1 MTTIATSKNLTI
13 LGALT
18 IAGALIAAGV
28 ALFDGDPGTAVNV
41 EATLI
46 AISAGVG
53 MILGKGAA
61 STGGTV
67 PETPEAVRR
76 VAPVAAATLELGQ
89 PRGFARLSVLA
100 WIGFA
105 VFAVALVT
113 VASCAALSRTTIDT
127 GDVDLGKGVS
137 CRTTTAPTD
146 AANCTKLVT
155 QSCAFPLPKAADGTC
170 PLDAIAIDIPFK
182 PGKNAQCQVSAG
194 IGSAPCTKLVATSC
208 TLAIPR
214 DAAGACP

>member
-1 MTTIATSKNLTI
+1 MDAIVMNWQTTLAGAIAA
-13 LGALT
+13 LGAYLT
-18 IAGALIAAGV
+18 TLADPYHTIGVILSALGLAGLGLAAKQH
-28 ALFDGDPGTAVNV
+28 NV
-41 EATLI
+41 
-46 AISAGVG
+46 
-53 MILGKGAA
+53 
-61 STGGTV
+61 TGGTI
-67 PETPEAVRR
+67 
-76 VAPVAAATLELGQ
+76 AATAEAGKRVSPLTSGGVSVSQ
-89 PRGFARLSVLA
+89 APKGYARLSLLA
-100 WIGFA
+100 WLGFA
-105 VFAVALVT
+105 AFALALVT

-127 GDVDLGKGVS
+127 GDMDLGKGVT

-146 AANCTKLVT
+146 AANCSKLVT

-194 IGSAPCTKLVATSC
+194 IGSVPCTKLVATSC